1 MSDTTSIRKFDRKAA
16 KAQASARI
24 KEEMTPPIQQ
34 LTLLV
39 AVISMVATELLSVL
53 SESGVNGFLVL
64 LISIVLDIVLML
76 FLSGDTVYIMKVAR
90 VQPGAGYPDLKYGF
104 GPMAGK
110 LILLMIETAV
120 RVYLW
125 TLLFVIPGLV
135 AAYRYHFSL
144 YILIDNPDIP
154 AGEAIHRS
162 KAMTQGRKG
171 EQLALDLSFTG
182 WYILAVLLQT
192 VGTFIGATLGTL
204 TGSIIAFY
212 LLSIVVSVLLMALI
226 MVCLQAYMGVTCVYF
241 YDFARNEALRTASEA
256 AAAAQAAGGGG
267 SFQHNAQY

>member
-1 MSDTTSIRKFDRKAA
+1 MSDTTSIRKFDRKTA

-24 KEEMTPPIQQ
+24 KEEMTPPIRQ

-53 SESGVNGFLVL
+53 SESSVNGFLVL

-76 FLSGDTVYIMKVAR
+76 FLSGYTVYIMKVAR

-125 TLLFVIPGLV
+125 ALLFVIPGLV
-135 AAYRYHFSL
+135 AIYRYRFSL
-144 YILIDNPDIP
+144 YILIDNPDIS
-154 AGEAIHRS
+154 AGEAIRRR
-162 KAMTQGRKG
+162 KAMTQGRKD
-171 EQLALDLSFTG
+171 EQLALDLSFHRLVYPGRTPADRRRLYRRHPG
-182 WYILAVLLQT
+182 HPDRQHLRILPSFHCGECPPDVAHHGLSSGIHGINLRLL
-192 VGTFIGATLGTL
+192 L
-204 TGSIIAFY
+204 
-212 LLSIVVSVLLMALI
+212 
-226 MVCLQAYMGVTCVYF
+226 
-241 YDFARNEALRTASEA
+241 
-256 AAAAQAAGGGG
+256 
-267 SFQHNAQY
+267 